1 MGGRKKAAKVAVPW
15 GPRGSTGATIAVS
28 ARDRGRAA
36 YGGPCSH
43 YLSRVHLARVVG
55 RVVATVKQETLS
67 GVTLQ
72 WLQPITARGAS
83 AGKPLVAVDRV
94 GVGPGEVVYYITS
107 REAAL
112 TLDNPFAAVDAGIVG
127 KVDFV
132 DLGTERLL
140 AEQE

>member
-1 MGGRKKAAKVAVPW
+1 MRPARTIF
-15 GPRGSTGATIAVS
+15 PRV
-28 ARDRGRAA
+28 
-36 YGGPCSH
+36 Y
-43 YLSRVHLARVVG
+43 LARVVG
-55 RVVATVKQETLS
+55 RVVATVKQDTLS

-83 AGKPLVAVDRV
+83 TGKPLVAVDRV
-94 GVGPGEVVYYITS
+94 GVGPGEIVYYITS

-112 TLDNPFAAVDAGIVG
+112 TLDKPFAAVDAGIVG

-140 AEQE
+140 GERE